1 MWTEQAPGRSA
12 VPIIRP
18 VRPGEH
24 ALAGEIVLAAYDAAG
39 QIEGPYRETI
49 RDTGARV
56 AAGSQV
62 WVAVAD
68 DVLLGTV
75 TFTDRD
81 DPNFEDDGH
90 GDCGFRMLGVAP
102 DAQGRGVGRALVGA
116 CIDAAVGAGRD
127 RLAIY
132 SLEWMTAAHRLY
144 GAMGFV
150 RRPDRDVMFP
160 AGVGMA
166 FHRDLTARAVTRF
179 PPPGPVPD
187 APPWYLDVLG

>member
-1 MWTEQAPGRSA
+1 MPT
-12 VPIIRP
+12 IRP
-18 VRPGEH
+18 VRPEEH
-24 ALAGEIVLAAYDAAG
+24 ALAGEIILAASDAVG
-39 QIEGPYRETI
+39 QIEGPYRQTI

-62 WVAVAD
+62 WVAVECGM
-68 DVLLGTV
+68 VLGTV
-75 TFTDRD
+75 TFTDTD

-102 DAQGRGVGRALVGA
+102 HAQGRGVGRALVST
-116 CIDAAVGAGRD
+116 CIEAAADAGRD

-144 GAMGFV
+144 EQMGFV

-160 AGVGMA
+160 AGVGVA
-166 FHRDLTARAVTRF
+166 FHRDLTARAATRF

-187 APPWYLDVLG
+187 VPPWYLDVLG